1 MLGIIIIGIIIY
13 LIVKKWTWDESSKYP
28 SLSYQDLIHKS
39 DWDVNTKIQNIN
51 ISWIQSIWIHIN
63 NSNPYPYL
71 VSQKNTLRIVK
82 MVVDN
87 EWKTIFEPN
96 ELKGIY
102 NFIIENYKSSL
113 PIKEYEEISNLFKQF
128 VEQGWEIKIN
138 YSSQKSSWIW
148 LFFKIIGFLLLIPII
163 LVVGVF
169 IFCLIVMAF

>member
-1 MLGIIIIGIIIY
+1 MLQIIIVGLIFY
-13 LIVKKWTWDESSKYP
+13 LVISKWTWDEPGKYP
-28 SLSYQDLIHKS
+28 SLSYQNLIDKNGL
-39 DWDVNTKIQNIN
+39 DVNTKIQNIN
-51 ISWIQSIWIHIN
+51 ISWINSIWIHIN
-63 NSNPYPYL
+63 NSNPYL

-87 EWKTIFEPN
+87 EWKTYFEPN

-113 PIKEYEEISNLFKQF
+113 PIKEYEKISNLFKEF

-163 LVVGVF
+163 WVAGVF
-169 IFCLIVMAF
+169 IFCLIIMAF